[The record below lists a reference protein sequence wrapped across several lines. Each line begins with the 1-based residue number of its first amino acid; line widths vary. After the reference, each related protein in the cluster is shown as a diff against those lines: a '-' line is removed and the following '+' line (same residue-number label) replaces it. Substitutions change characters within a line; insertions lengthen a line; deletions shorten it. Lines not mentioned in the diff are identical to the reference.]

1 MTRSAPD
8 AVCTLSPEGTVTT
21 VRVGPRCKVTYE
33 FDTSATSAGLALPYV
48 AAIDG
53 KVAPEYEEKPASLS
67 RYKRKIE
74 LLVKPGSR
82 IALFLNS
89 DVHPDHR
96 KSPVYAL
103 QVGQNDVHVKITE
116 IKGRIGHELPTV
128 GTRYCRRSPT
138 PGKYIDVYD
147 ASLTGDIWMAISH
160 VYTAAEADALLPSD
174 TSPVV
179 RTAVCSIYAGLSRP
193 ELVVNFP
200 ASDSAPRLT
209 LKVEFLE
216 EMLDN
221 VRANTTWCHWLKD
234 VLPRTH
240 PRAYAALLT
249 EAHAAGVTLVRV
261 TSAWRPMFGSIAH
274 RAGLGLDITYIE
286 GGQKRGFFNR
296 AFLINLK
303 APRNGNVS
311 ERERELWREYQDA
324 KAELEAAKKN
334 RGEAERQLK
343 RNRDPQ
349 KNVQLTSTFVESD
362 ARVDAANKRVSSASR
377 NWDDERNRNEPVL
390 IRNLRERLGKN
401 EFVKQLFDP
410 WYMDVN
416 TADSVPPVPNEQRSG
431 NKNERGHNNHLH
443 ITVREPKIL

>member
-1 MTRSAPD
+1 MTGSAPD

-48 AAIDG
+48 AAING
-53 KVAPEYEEKPASLS
+53 KVAPEYAEKPASLS
-67 RYKRKIE
+67 RNKRKIE

-96 KSPVYAL
+96 RNPVYAL

-116 IKGRIGHELPTV
+116 VKGRIGHEQPTV

-138 PGKYIDVYD
+138 PGKDIDVYD

-179 RTAVCSIYAGLSRP
+179 RAAVCSIYAGLSRP

-249 EAHAAGVTLVRV
+249 EAHAAGITLVRV

-311 ERERELWREYQDA
+311 ERERELWRDYQDA
-324 KAELEAAKKN
+324 QAELAVAEKE
-334 RGEAERQLK
+334 RGVAERQLN

-349 KNVQLTSTFVESD
+349 KSSQLESSFTRRND
-362 ARVDAANKRVSSASR
+362 RLDAARRRSALASQKW
-377 NWDDERNRNEPVL
+377 NNEKNGNEPVL
-390 IRNLRERLGKN
+390 IRDLRERLGKN
-401 EFVKQLFDP
+401 QFIKQIFDP
-410 WYMDVN
+410 WYMDAN
-416 TADSVPPVPNEQRSG
+416 TADDIPPVPNQQRSG
-431 NKNERGHNNHLH
+431 NANERVHNNHLH